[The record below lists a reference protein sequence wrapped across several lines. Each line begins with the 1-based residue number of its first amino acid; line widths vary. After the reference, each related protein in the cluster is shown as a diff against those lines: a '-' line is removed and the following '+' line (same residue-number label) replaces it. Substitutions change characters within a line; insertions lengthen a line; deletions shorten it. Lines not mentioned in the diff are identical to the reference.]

1 MGMSD
6 YVRGLRERIGR
17 DYLLMPSAAAI
28 VRNDD
33 GRILL
38 VQSLEGHWQLPGG
51 AVDPDEHPEEAL
63 RRECLEE
70 ANAVVRPTRLLAAV
84 GGPSHRYTYAN
95 GDEVGFVVSVYEAEL
110 LGGDLRPDQD
120 ETQAVGWFAEEDL
133 AQLELSPVTRATLAE
148 LLDPARLFPAGG

>member
-6 YVRGLRERIGR
+6 YVRRLRERIGH
-17 DYLLMPSAAAI
+17 DYQLMPSAAAI
-28 VRNDD
+28 VRDAG

-38 VQSLEGHWQLPGG
+38 VQSLEGRWQLPGG

-84 GGPSHRYTYAN
+84 GGPGHRHTYGN

-110 LGGDLRPDQD
+110 LGGDLRPDHD
-120 ETQAVGWFAEEDL
+120 ETQDVGWFAEEEL
-133 AQLELSPVTRATLAE
+133 RQLELSPVTRATLAE
-148 LLDPARLFPAGG
+148 VLREP

>member
-6 YVRGLRERIGR
+6 YVRGLRERIGH

-28 VRNDD
+28 VRDGE

-38 VQSLEGHWQLPGG
+38 VQSLEGRWQLPGG

-63 RRECLEE
+63 MRECLEE

-84 GGPSHRYTYAN
+84 GGPGHRYTYDN

-110 LGGDLRPDQD
+110 LGGDLRPDHD
-120 ETQAVGWFAEEDL
+120 ETQNVGWFSPEEL
-133 AQLELSPVTRATLAE
+133 GKLELSPVTRATLAE
-148 LLDPARLFPAGG
+148 LLRDP

>member
-6 YVRGLRERIGR
+6 YVRGLRERIGHE
-17 DYLLMPSAAAI
+17 YLLMPSAAAI
-28 VRNDD
+28 VRDGE

-70 ANAVVRPTRLLAAV
+70 ANAAVRPTRLLAAV
-84 GGPSHRYTYAN
+84 GGPGHRYTYAN

-110 LGGDLRPDQD
+110 LGGELRPDHD
-120 ETQAVGWFAEEDL
+120 ETQDVGWFAAEELD
-133 AQLELSPVTRATLAE
+133 QLELSPVTRATLAE
-148 LLDPARLFPAGG
+148 VLRAP